1 MSRDVNRLLHFED
14 SATNWCRRHQL
25 YLCLRQHLNLYCV
38 RNISWFE
45 QPLNILIKRSP
56 TLREFVIHLH
66 LFGILT
72 SKYHL
77 VSCLSCHVIK
87 LTRGLTELFLKIEEL
102 KVLFIYCRPSCNKR
116 QVRKFRN
123 WADYTQINEQ
133 LSLRKYTWLI
143 SRNLKNVWNWS
154 FHWLLVLLSKP
165 RLALIVQMIFQ
176 TINMIIINSN
186 KYDNNLCVFVNTVHT
201 RTVIRF
207 FWFSS

>member
-1 MSRDVNRLLHFED
+1 VAWIINSLLTIHGCRQGLSYQVPRSTCWADIASELKAKLDLPMSRDVNRLLHFED
-14 SATNWCRRHQL
+14 SATNWCRRRQL

-72 SKYHL
+72 SKYHS

-102 KVLFIYCRPSCNKR
+102 KFLFIYCRPSCSKR

-133 LSLRKYTWLI
+133 
-143 SRNLKNVWNWS
+143 
-154 FHWLLVLLSKP
+154 
-165 RLALIVQMIFQ
+165 Q
-176 TINMIIINSN
+176 
-186 KYDNNLCVFVNTVHT
+186 NTCQ
-201 RTVIRF
+201 R
-207 FWFSS
+207 